1 MTTKDPSLDPSSLE
15 HLLVAQGPLE
25 DSVAQ
30 SDWASKRLVWVPHET
45 YGFVAA
51 AILND
56 EKDDCVVQLQESG
69 KQMTIA
75 KDLIQKMNPP
85 KFEKV
90 EDMANLTYLNE
101 ASVLYNLKS
110 RYYSGL
116 IYVCVFFIIIFVRR
130 ILVCSV
136 WLLIHTN
143 AYLYTVTKLLSGI
156 RAENDM
162 NDRLIF
168 SLLPILHTEICFKI
182 ERINLF
188 SARKLVPLP

>member
-1 MTTKDPSLDPSSLE
+1 MSTKDPTIDPSSLE
-15 HLLVAQGPLE
+15 HLRVSQGPL
-25 DSVAQ
+25 DDTAAQ

-51 AILND
+51 AIIKE

-69 KQMTIA
+69 KQTTVP
-75 KDLIQKMNPP
+75 KDAIQKMNPP

-116 IYVCVFFIIIFVRR
+116 IYVSSF
-130 ILVCSV
+130 
-136 WLLIHTN
+136 
-143 AYLYTVTKLLSGI
+143 
-156 RAENDM
+156 
-162 NDRLIF
+162 
-168 SLLPILHTEICFKI
+168 P
-182 ERINLF
+182 
-188 SARKLVPLP
+188 